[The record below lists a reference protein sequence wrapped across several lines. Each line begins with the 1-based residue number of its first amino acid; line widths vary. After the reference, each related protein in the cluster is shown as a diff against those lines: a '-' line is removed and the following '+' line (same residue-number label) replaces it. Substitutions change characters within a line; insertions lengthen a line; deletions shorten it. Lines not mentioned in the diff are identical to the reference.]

1 MAAPVA
7 ATPTAPPSVTGSPAG
22 PTGMFGSDG
31 SGKVDT
37 GLASTKRSRSR
48 QPGSTGL
55 TPSATL
61 SKGDV
66 ALAVVPT
73 NPPAGGFKH
82 HLDAVTANIEA
93 RASTTPLASNTS
105 APLSAKRT
113 SPQRTKR
120 QLALQVSP
128 PATGIPQAA
137 ASPSPSPVTL
147 ATRITRSTPSVSAK
161 PTVTSQ
167 RSPVGEASI
176 PAAAVLQAQQLTP
189 SSNAGPTVRVPTPTP
204 TVDPGTSSTVGATLK
219 GSVLPNPAALQPP
232 SIPLSSAASA
242 SLVPTTV
249 PSDGKAAPQGEQTLT
264 ATIRTAQPTPPASD
278 SSPQAS
284 KASHQSEQAASSPVT
299 PSLLSAS
306 VVSAQTA
313 VVHTTAAGPANP
325 ALPAPTTP
333 GGATTPPAQQ
343 VLAVLSP
350 ILSTANG
357 THRISLELHPAELGS
372 IQATIT
378 VSGSQVIVELHADNA
393 ATRQAIG
400 SALPDLRHQL
410 GSGGQQAHVYFGGDA
425 PRRQTGYSDR
435 RFGVTSDSSVGAQ
448 PTQILIRS
456 AKSASSVDIR
466 L

>member
-1 MAAPVA
+1 MSGPVA
-7 ATPTAPPSVTGSPAG
+7 VAPTAPPSLAGSSVG
-22 PTGMFGSDG
+22 PTGMLRSDG
-31 SGKVDT
+31 SRKGDA
-37 GLASTKRSRSR
+37 GLASTKRNRSR
-48 QPGSTGL
+48 QPGSTAL
-55 TPSATL
+55 TPSATP
-61 SKGDV
+61 SKKDL
-66 ALAVVPT
+66 ALAVSPT
-73 NPPAGGFKH
+73 NPPAGGFRH

-137 ASPSPSPVTL
+137 TSPSPLPVTS
-147 ATRITRSTPSVSAK
+147 ATSISHTAPSLSVK
-161 PTVTSQ
+161 PTPASQ
-167 RSPVGEASI
+167 GPPVGEASI
-176 PAAAVLQAQQLTP
+176 PLAGVVQAQQSRL
-189 SSNAGPTVRVPTPTP
+189 SSIAEPTVRVPIQTPN
-204 TVDPGTSSTVGATLK
+204 VDRATSSTVGATSK
-219 GSVLPNPAALQPP
+219 GGLLPNPAALQTPSAPP
-232 SIPLSSAASA
+232 SGAASA

-249 PSDGKAAPQGEQTLT
+249 PSGGKTAQPGGPTLV
-264 ATIRTAQPTPPASD
+264 AVNRTAQPTQSVLD
-278 SSPQAS
+278 SGQEVSKGIHQLDQVTSSPAM
-284 KASHQSEQAASSPVT
+284 A
-299 PSLLSAS
+299 SLLSGS

-313 VVHTTAAGPANP
+313 VAHTTAAGPASP
-325 ALPAPTTP
+325 TLPVPTTP
-333 GGATTPPAQQ
+333 GGTTTPPAQQ
-343 VLAVLSP
+343 ILAVLSP
-350 ILSTANG
+350 ILTTANG

-378 VSGSQVIVELHADNA
+378 VSGGQVTVELHADNA

-400 SALPDLRHQL
+400 SALPDLRQQL
-410 GSGGQQAHVYFGGDA
+410 GSGGQQAHVFFGGDA

-435 RFGVTSDSSVGAQ
+435 RLGVTSDSSAGAQ

>member
-93 RASTTPLASNTS
+93 RATTTPHAADTS
-105 APLSAKRT
+105 APPSAKRT

-232 SIPLSSAASA
+232 SVPLSSAASA

-249 PSDGKAAPQGEQTLT
+249 PSGGKAAKEGGPTLVAVT
-264 ATIRTAQPTPPASD
+264 RAARPTPSVLDPGQQVPKGSHQPDPAT
-278 SSPQAS
+278 SSPAM
-284 KASHQSEQAASSPVT
+284 A
-299 PSLLSAS
+299 SLLTGS

-313 VVHTTAAGPANP
+313 VTHTTAAGPASP
-325 ALPAPTTP
+325 TLPVPTTP
-333 GGATTPPAQQ
+333 GGTTTPPAQQ

-350 ILSTANG
+350 ILSTENG
-357 THRISLELHPAELGS
+357 THRVSLELHPAELGS
-372 IQATIT
+372 IQATII
-378 VSGSQVIVELHADNA
+378 VSGSQVTVELHADNA

-400 SALPDLRHQL
+400 SALPDLRQQL
-410 GSGGQQAHVYFGGDA
+410 GSGGQQAHVFFGGDA
-425 PRRQTGYSDR
+425 PQRQTGYSDR
-435 RFGVTSDSSVGAQ
+435 RLGITSDSSSAGP